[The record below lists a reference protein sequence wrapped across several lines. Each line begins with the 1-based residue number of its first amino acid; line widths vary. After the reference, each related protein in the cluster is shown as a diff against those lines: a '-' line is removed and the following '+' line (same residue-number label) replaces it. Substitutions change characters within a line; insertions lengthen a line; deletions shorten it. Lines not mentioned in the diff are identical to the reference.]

1 MALFRQERFFPRS
14 QRRYPFPQTRAAGI
28 ITTPVLKNNT
38 GTVLASETGA
48 IVNVYDASTGALIV
62 RKTGQTSDGSG
73 VMTITDA
80 LIFAGTSYA
89 YEVVLASNGRR
100 LPLATAT

>member
-1 MALFRQERFFPRS
+1 MSLFRQVPFFPRP
-14 QRRYPFPQTRAAGI
+14 RRRFAWSRAAGI

-38 GTVLASETGA
+38 GTILASETGV
-48 IVNVYDASTGALIV
+48 IVNVYDSGTGALV
-62 RKTGQTSDGSG
+62 VQKTGQVSDGSG
-73 VMTITDA
+73 VVTISSP
-80 LIFAGTSYA
+80 LIYAGTSYA